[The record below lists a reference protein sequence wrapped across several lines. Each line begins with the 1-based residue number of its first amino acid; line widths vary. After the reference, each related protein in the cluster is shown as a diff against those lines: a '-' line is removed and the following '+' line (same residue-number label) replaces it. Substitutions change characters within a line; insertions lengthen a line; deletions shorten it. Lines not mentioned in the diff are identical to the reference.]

1 MTAKLTRRELL
12 GAAALAGGGLLAANG
27 LLAADEHR
35 SRAAAEA
42 ASGPPTAYRGRFEV
56 KPLPFKPDKLRGI
69 SQRLILSHHQNNY
82 GGAVKRLNEIQ
93 KQLGLLPADAPAYL
107 MGALKREEARAM
119 NSMILHELYFAA
131 LGGSGGSPAG
141 KIGQLI
147 KQSYGSSERWQHDFK
162 LTGQSLSGGS
172 GWVVLAWCPRDR
184 QVLNIWSS
192 DHLVNLAWG
201 VPLLVMDMYEHSY
214 QLDYGADARAYIEA
228 FFNNIDWQEVDGR
241 CHHL

>member
-1 MTAKLTRRELL
+1 MAANSPL
-12 GAAALAGGGLLAANG
+12 GAEEHPAGAGPGATPGSPAAYAGQHG
-27 LLAADEHR
+27 
-35 SRAAAEA
+35 
-42 ASGPPTAYRGRFEV
+42 V
-56 KPLPFKPDKLRGI
+56 KALPFKPDKLRGL
-69 SQRLILSHHQNNY
+69 SERLIVSHHQNNY

-93 KQLGLLPADAPAYL
+93 KQIGLLPADAPAYL

-131 LGGSGGSPAG
+131 LGGGGGSPSG

-147 KQSYGSSERWQHDFK
+147 REGYGSSERWQHDFK
-162 LTGQSLSGGS
+162 ITGQSLSGGS

-192 DHLVNLAWG
+192 DHLVNLAWA

-214 QLDYGADARAYIEA
+214 QMDYGADARAYIDA
-228 FFNNIDWQEVDGR
+228 FFNNIDWEEVDRR